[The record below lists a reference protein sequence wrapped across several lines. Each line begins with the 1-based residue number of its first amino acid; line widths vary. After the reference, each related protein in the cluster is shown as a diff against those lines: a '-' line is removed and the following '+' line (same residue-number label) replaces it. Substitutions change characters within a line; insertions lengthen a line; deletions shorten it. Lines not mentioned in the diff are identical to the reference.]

1 MDIVRVLV
9 KMEVF
14 TMGYLLPIQP
24 IQSQMYANRLNME
37 AYNFAYIDR
46 VDKVKLNSDFLD
58 EFKESSHQE
67 RDREE
72 EEGKPI
78 VSVPSAYQGFV
89 RPNPVNLSP
98 VIARVV
104 GKGNAVN
111 AYI

>member
-1 MDIVRVLV
+1 
-9 KMEVF
+9 
-14 TMGYLLPIQP
+14 MGYILPIQP
-24 IQSQMYANRLNME
+24 IQSQIYANRLSME

-46 VDKVKLNSDFLD
+46 VNKVKLNSDFLD

-67 RDREE
+67 REREE

-78 VSVPSAYQGFV
+78 VAAPLAYQGFV

-104 GKGNAVN
+104 GKGIAIN
-111 AYI
+111 AYV

>member
-1 MDIVRVLV
+1 
-9 KMEVF
+9 
-14 TMGYLLPIQP
+14 MGYILPIQP
-24 IQSQMYANRLNME
+24 IQSQIYANRLSME

-46 VDKVKLNSDFLD
+46 VNKVKLNSDFLD
-58 EFKESSHQE
+58 EFKESSYQE
-67 RDREE
+67 REREE

-78 VSVPSAYQGFV
+78 VSTLSAYQGFV

-104 GKGNAVN
+104 GKGMAVN